1 MEKRPKKLDNR
12 NWKKK
17 RRNSVKNY
25 QESLQP
31 NQYIDGEEKDMK
43 RRGRR
48 DGKKIGTDER
58 VPQDKEP

>member
-1 MEKRPKKLDNR
+1 MEKRPKKLGNR

-31 NQYIDGEEKDMK
+31 NQYMDREEKDIK

-48 DGKKIGTDER
+48 DGKKIGIDER

>member
-58 VPQDKEP
+58 VSQDKEP